1 MKKVLLLFFVAF
13 AAIALFGCKSS
24 EFKVDGE
31 FMAYEET
38 VARNAP
44 QVTMVT
50 VTIED
55 GEIVGFNIDTR
66 QARRTATTT
75 GEGEEAVTTYSWA
88 WNAMT
93 KKELGDDYGMATEP
107 GQLEWYEQAAL
118 IEAHLLENGVDS
130 ITFDDEGYTADLG
143 ASVSITVDT
152 YITLAQE
159 AVELAKLGKFQAVYA
174 SGNDLYSAHMVVTP
188 KGEIEELLLD
198 VRQSTRDESAGTFA
212 WNEKTKQELGFDYG
226 MVGAAGY
233 TLVNGEWVRSTET
246 PCTLEWFEQAALITD
261 YVMENGWNDDLQ
273 PVAQRAGSLDGSTV
287 IDALAGV
294 TIRTGGYFTILET
307 LFGFAGDSV
316 E

>member
-1 MKKVLLLFFVAF
+1 MKKVLLMFFVAF
-13 AAIALFGCKSS
+13 AAITLIGCNSS

-55 GEIVGFNIDTR
+55 GKIVGYNIDTR

-75 GEGEEAVTTYSWA
+75 GEGEDAVTTYSWA

-93 KKELGDDYGMATEP
+93 KKELGDDYGMVTEP
-107 GQLEWYEQAAL
+107 DQLEWYEQAAL

-130 ITFDDEGYTADLG
+130 ITFDNDGYTTDLG
-143 ASVSITVDT
+143 ASVSITVDQ
-152 YITLAQE
+152 YIKLAQE
-159 AVELAKLGKFQAVYA
+159 AVELAKLGKFQAVYT
-174 SGNDLYSAHMVVTP
+174 SGTDLYSAHMIVTP

-198 VRQSTRDESAGTFA
+198 VRQSTRDASAGTFV

-226 MVGAAGY
+226 MVGAGGY
-233 TLVNGEWVRSTET
+233 AFVDGAW
-246 PCTLEWFEQAALITD
+246 
-261 YVMENGWNDDLQ
+261 
-273 PVAQRAGSLDGSTV
+273 VAQG
-287 IDALAGV
+287 
-294 TIRTGGYFTILET
+294 
-307 LFGFAGDSV
+307 
-316 E
+316 

>member
-1 MKKVLLLFFVAF
+1 MKKVLLMFFVAF
-13 AAIALFGCKSS
+13 AAITLIGCNSS

-55 GEIVGFNIDTR
+55 GKIVGYNIDTR

-75 GEGEEAVTTYSWA
+75 GEGEDAVTTYSWA

-93 KKELGDDYGMATEP
+93 KKELGDDYGMVTEP
-107 GQLEWYEQAAL
+107 DQLEWYEQAAL

-130 ITFDDEGYTADLG
+130 ITFDNDGYTTDLG
-143 ASVSITVDT
+143 ASVSITVDQ
-152 YITLAQE
+152 YIKLAQE
-159 AVELAKLGKFQAVYA
+159 AVELAKLGKFQAVYT
-174 SGNDLYSAHMVVTP
+174 SGTDLYSAHMIVTP

-198 VRQSTRDESAGTFA
+198 VRQSTRDASAGTFV

-226 MVGAAGY
+226 MVGAGGY
-233 TLVNGEWVRSTET
+233 AFVDGAWVAQGT
-246 PCTLEWFEQAALITD
+246 CTLEWFEQAALITD
-261 YVMENGWNDDLQ
+261 YVLANGWNDNLQ
-273 PVAQRAGSLDGSTV
+273 PVAQRGGSLNGTTL
-287 IDALAGV
+287 IDELAAA
-294 TIRTGGYFTILET
+294 TIRTGGYFTILKT
-307 LFGFAGDSV
+307 LFDFAGDSV
-316 E
+316 K

>member
-1 MKKVLLLFFVAF
+1 MKKVLLMFFVAF
-13 AAIALFGCKSS
+13 AAITLIGCNSS

-55 GEIVGFNIDTR
+55 GKIVGYNIDTR

-75 GEGEEAVTTYSWA
+75 GEGEDAVTTYSWA

-93 KKELGDDYGMATEP
+93 KKELGDDYGMVTEP
-107 GQLEWYEQAAL
+107 DQLEWYEQAAL

-130 ITFDDEGYTADLG
+130 ITFDNDGYTTDLG
-143 ASVSITVDT
+143 ASVSITVDQ

-159 AVELAKLGKFQAVYA
+159 AVELAKLGKFQAVYT
-174 SGNDLYSAHMVVTP
+174 SGTDLYSAHMIVTP

-198 VRQSTRDESAGTFA
+198 VRQSTRDASAGTFV

-226 MVGAAGY
+226 MVGAGGY
-233 TLVNGEWVRSTET
+233 AFVDGAWVAQGT
-246 PCTLEWFEQAALITD
+246 CTLEWFEQVALITD
-261 YVMENGWNDDLQ
+261 YVLANGWNDNLQ
-273 PVAQRAGSLDGSTV
+273 PVAVRGGSLDGTTL
-287 IDALAGV
+287 IDELAAA
-294 TIRTGGYFTILET
+294 TIRTGGYFTILKT
-307 LFGFAGDSV
+307 LFAFAGDSV
-316 E
+316 K